1 MSRFFQS
8 PSLRARLASI
18 NFYVLASAIAFV
30 SLVILLTSACITV
43 RTQVL
48 DGETRLELLNATLAP
63 ALASDDRAAAMQL
76 LSSLRALPDVQTVA
90 VFRRD
95 RTLFAAYER
104 DAGSE
109 QAGGLLPVDAQLGY
123 EFHWATID
131 FLAYAHLDRAE
142 RGWIRLVIDLS
153 AIYQQ
158 VFWFLGLLLL
168 ETAVALMIA
177 LRLQSRQIDRLMNP
191 LLVLTENMAQVSRG
205 QLDTRAAETGVA
217 ELDLLGEG
225 FNAMV
230 EQIRERDRWLAS
242 HLGSLEQMVEQRTR
256 ELRSAKDLAEAGS
269 QAKSEFL
276 ATMSHEIRTP
286 MNGVLG
292 MTELLL
298 NTRLEPTQRQFV
310 EAVER
315 SGRHLLGIINDILDF
330 SKIESGKLELE
341 EVDFDLL
348 GLLEESLELFSQ
360 PAQKKGLELVADL
373 PLAESLVVRGDSLRL
388 RQVIANLLSNAVKFT
403 DHGEIVLS
411 LVFGISDENRFNLTL
426 TVRDTGIG
434 IPPEAQEK
442 IFEHFLQAD
451 GSTTRKYGGTGLGL
465 AICRSLVEMMGGHL
479 SVFSQPGQGSSFVV
493 SFSLPFGQLVE
504 AQEPLPTLRMTGARM
519 LVVDDNQ
526 TSLDVMLGQARKKG
540 FDVGAAGSGVEALA
554 RLRESAEAGE
564 PFSVVLLDL
573 HMPGLPGLHVASA
586 IRSDER
592 LKATRI
598 VVLSSSV
605 ELIAREDQARL
616 DISACLV
623 KPVRQAELFEA
634 IELALSRRAV
644 RAGSKV
650 SAIPPRLR
658 GRVLIAEDN
667 ESNLIVARAHLERAG
682 VKVST
687 VSDGRQA
694 LEMLADERFDL
705 VLMDCQMPLLDGF
718 EATRLL
724 RQREQG
730 SGLHLP
736 VVALTANAMPGDR
749 ARCMEAGMDDYLTKP
764 YSGDEMLAILQRWL
778 PAERRQLT
786 VDSTE
791 PDPENV
797 VIASPLDPS
806 ALDKIRALS
815 PARAE
820 LLVRQLLNAYLKAAT
835 QDMERLESA
844 FRREDVEQLASAAH
858 GLKSSSF
865 NVGANR
871 FAEILRNIE
880 GGGRAG
886 DLTEVSLHV
895 ESLMVEWGR
904 VSLAINQMLA
914 EDPA

>member
-1 MSRFFQS
+1 MSRFFHS

-43 RTQVL
+43 RTQVI
-48 DGETRLELLNATLAP
+48 DGETRLELLNAILAP
-63 ALASDDRAAAMQL
+63 ALASDDQAAANQL
-76 LSSLRALPDVQTVA
+76 LTSLRAQPDVQSVA
-90 VFRRD
+90 IFRLD

-104 DAGSE
+104 DAGSGHPG
-109 QAGGLLPVDAQLGY
+109 APLPVDAQPMH
-123 EFHWATID
+123 EFHWSAID
-131 FLAYAHLDRAE
+131 FLAYVHLDRAE

-153 AIYQQ
+153 TIYQQ
-158 VFWFLGLLLL
+158 VFWYLGLILL
-168 ETAVALMIA
+168 EMAVALMIA
-177 LRLQSRQIDRLMNP
+177 LRLQSRQIDRLMSP
-191 LLVLTENMAQVSRG
+191 LLVLTEHMAQVSRG

-426 TVRDTGIG
+426 TIRDTGIG

-465 AICRSLVEMMGGHL
+465 AICRSLVDMMGGKL
-479 SVFSQPGQGSSFVV
+479 SVSSQPGQGSCFVIT
-493 SFSLPFGQLVE
+493 FSLPFGQLVE
-504 AQEPLPTLRMTGARM
+504 AQESISTVSMSGARM

-526 TSLDVMLGQARKKG
+526 TSLEVMLGQARKKG
-540 FDVGAAGSGVEALA
+540 FDVGAAVSGVEALA

-605 ELIAREDQARL
+605 ELIAKEDQARL

-634 IELALSRRAV
+634 IELAFRRRAV
-644 RAGSKV
+644 RANKV
-650 SAIPPRLR
+650 SAVPPRLR

-682 VKVST
+682 IRVST

-718 EATRLL
+718 EATRIL
-724 RQREQG
+724 RQREEG

-749 ARCMEAGMDDYLTKP
+749 IRCMEAGMDDYLTKP

-778 PAERRQLT
+778 PAERRQPE
-786 VDSTE
+786 VEASA
-791 PDPENV
+791 PDAEKV

-820 LLVRQLLNAYLKAAT
+820 VLVQQLLSAYLKAAT
-835 QDMERLESA
+835 QDMARLELALRCS
-844 FRREDVEQLASAAH
+844 DVEQLASAAH

-871 FAEILRNIE
+871 FAEILRDIE

-886 DLTEVSLHV
+886 NLTEVSLHV
-895 ESLMVEWGR
+895 ESLMLEWGR
-904 VSLAINQMLA
+904 VCLAVKQMLA
-914 EDPA
+914 ENPA

>member
-1 MSRFFQS
+1 MSRFFHS

-43 RTQVL
+43 RTQVI

-63 ALASDDRAAAMQL
+63 ALASDDQAVANL
-76 LSSLRALPDVQTVA
+76 LLTSLRAQPDVQSVA
-90 VFRRD
+90 IFRRD

-104 DAGSE
+104 DAGSGH
-109 QAGGLLPVDAQLGY
+109 AGAPLPVDAQPMH
-123 EFHWATID
+123 EFHRSTID
-131 FLAYAHLDRAE
+131 FLAYTHLDRAE

-153 AIYQQ
+153 TIYQQ
-158 VFWFLGLLLL
+158 VFWYLGLILL
-168 ETAVALMIA
+168 EMAVALMIA
-177 LRLQSRQIDRLMNP
+177 LRLQSRQIDRLMSP
-191 LLVLTENMAQVSRG
+191 LLVLTEHMAQVSRG

-465 AICRSLVEMMGGHL
+465 AICRSLVEMMGGKL
-479 SVFSQPGQGSSFVV
+479 SVSSQPGQGSSFVIT
-493 SFSLPFGQLVE
+493 FSLPFGQLVE
-504 AQEPLPTLRMTGARM
+504 SQESISTVGMSGARM

-526 TSLDVMLGQARKKG
+526 TSLEVMLGQARKKG
-540 FDVGAAGSGVEALA
+540 FDVGAAVSGVEALA

-605 ELIAREDQARL
+605 ELIAKEDQARL

-634 IELALSRRAV
+634 IELALRRRAV
-644 RAGSKV
+644 RANKV
-650 SAIPPRLR
+650 SAVPPRLR

-682 VKVST
+682 IRVST

-718 EATRLL
+718 EATRIL
-724 RQREQG
+724 RQREEG

-749 ARCMEAGMDDYLTKP
+749 IRCMEAGMDDYLTKP

-778 PAERRQLT
+778 PAERRQPE
-786 VDSTE
+786 VEASA
-791 PDPENV
+791 PDAEKV

-820 LLVRQLLNAYLKAAT
+820 VLVQQLLSAYLKAAT
-835 QDMERLESA
+835 QDMARLELALRCS
-844 FRREDVEQLASAAH
+844 DVEQLASAAH

-871 FAEILRNIE
+871 FAEILRDIE
-880 GGGRAG
+880 AGGRAG
-886 DLTEVSLHV
+886 NLTDVTLHV
-895 ESLMVEWGR
+895 EPLMVEWER
-904 VSLAINQMLA
+904 VRLAVKQMLA
-914 EDPA
+914 ENPA